1 MPSGCSA
8 PCCRRRAGPLR
19 STVAGETV
27 IEGSRG
33 EADHFLRTGAS
44 TETERG
50 MRSEGRGAVRVWLI
64 KIGES
69 LPLFHPEDRQ
79 HRMGILARH
88 LVDAGHSVVW
98 WNSTFDHARKRHEVA
113 GDQRIEV
120 SPKLTYRLLR
130 GVSYSRNVSPRRIL
144 DHWLIGRKFRRYAYS
159 EPRPDVIVCSFPTIE
174 LSDEATKYGRQCGVP
189 VLLDI
194 RDLWPDV
201 MLDVIPSI
209 IVPLGKAAL
218 APYFRMARRACSRA
232 AGLLGITKEFVDWG
246 VERAGREP
254 SPMDRC
260 FPLANDAER
269 PPAAEVEAARERW
282 SALGLRDSD
291 FVVCFVGIMGTRR
304 LLDLDTVIAAAK
316 ELQHVAPTCKFV
328 LCGSGDSFEHY
339 QRAAQGCS
347 NVVMPGWADRAAMWT
362 LVRMA
367 SVGLTPYTNTFSF
380 LMSYPNK
387 AVEYLSAGLPIV
399 SGLGGALSR
408 LLADWRCGVTYP
420 EGDHAALAGV
430 IRNLAEDRAK
440 LDRMRVQASLLYQ
453 TEFDA
458 TRVYDSMVRHIEYA
472 ARVGLCSVESSGP
485 RPATGDGT

>member
-1 MPSGCSA
+1 M
-8 PCCRRRAGPLR
+8 
-19 STVAGETV
+19 
-27 IEGSRG
+27 
-33 EADHFLRTGAS
+33 H
-44 TETERG
+44 
-50 MRSEGRGAVRVWLI
+50 VWLV

-88 LVDAGHSVVW
+88 LSDAGHSVLW

-130 GVSYSRNVSPRRIL
+130 GVSYSRNVSLRRIV
-144 DHWLIGRKFRRYAYS
+144 DHWLIGRKFRRYVYT
-159 EPRPDVIVCSFPTIE
+159 EPRPDVIVCSFPSIE
-174 LSDEATKYGRQCGVP
+174 LSDEATKYGKRAGVP

-201 MLDVIPSI
+201 MLDVIPSVA
-209 IVPLGKAAL
+209 VPLGKAAL
-218 APYFRMARRACSRA
+218 APYFRMARRACSQA
-232 AGLLGITKEFVDWG
+232 TGLLGITREFVDWG
-246 VERAGREP
+246 VRLAGREP

-260 FPLANDAER
+260 FPLTNDAER
-269 PPAAEVEAARERW
+269 PSADEVGLARERW

-291 FVVCFVGIMGTRR
+291 FIACFIGIMGTRR

-328 LCGSGDSFEHY
+328 LCGTGDRFEHY
-339 QRAAQGCS
+339 RRVAQGCG
-347 NVVMPGWADRAAMWT
+347 NVVMPGWADRAAIWT

-408 LLADWRCGVTYP
+408 LLAEWRCGVTYP
-420 EGDHAALAGV
+420 EGDHVALAGA
-430 IRNLAEDRAK
+430 IRSLAEDRAK
-440 LDRMRVQASLLYQ
+440 LDRMSVQSLLLYQ

-458 TRVYDSMVRHIEYA
+458 TQVYDSMVRHIEDV
-472 ARVGLCSVESSGP
+472 ARLGLRSTESFGP
-485 RPATGDGT
+485 RPATGDGI